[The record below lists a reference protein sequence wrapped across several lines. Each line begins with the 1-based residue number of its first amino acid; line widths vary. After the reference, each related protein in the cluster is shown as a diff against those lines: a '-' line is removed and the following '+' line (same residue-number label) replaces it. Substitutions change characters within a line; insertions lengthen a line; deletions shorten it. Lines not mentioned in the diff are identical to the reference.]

1 MQRHYDVNSGFIMQ
15 KDTAGAAPV
24 PSRLCKP
31 LGVYF
36 HIYIQLNSEDDRFA
50 PSNTLNRHWHMQ
62 NVLL

>member
-1 MQRHYDVNSGFIMQ
+1 
-15 KDTAGAAPV
+15 V

-50 PSNTLNRHWHMQ
+50 PNNTLNRHLHMT
-62 NVLL
+62 NVLLWSEGQQCPMQAVQQHLPVCT